1 MSSDVTEKG
10 RPRWSGGQNSAL
22 TAKGLGSIPG
32 WGARIPYAAQHSQ
45 KKKEMGE
52 NRNGEGIKTWT
63 SLGKTSQE

>member
-1 MSSDVTEKG
+1 MVRTLFSLLRAWV
-10 RPRWSGGQNSAL
+10 
-22 TAKGLGSIPG
+22 SIPG